1 LTKFLRRTGLIAA
14 LVLSLGLAACGSG
27 SGSGSG
33 SASGSASGSGSG
45 GDNASAQ
52 QALDTAYKG
61 ETGTPPT
68 QSTTPKPGV
77 NLWVVSCGEMI
88 PSCATPTAAAKAAGE
103 AAGWTVKVCDGQLN
117 PDGWG
122 SCVRQAVSAK
132 ADAVIPIGIDCASI
146 QQPFQE
152 AKTAGVT
159 VIGGGGADCDETG
172 GQALWATER
181 IQLADYD
188 TTKKIWELTGKLAA
202 DWLIGTSGG
211 KAQILQTVFTDPVWG
226 PWQAEGFTNEIA
238 TCSGC
243 TIVATLELSNNDF
256 ISGSAAQKFSTALLQ
271 APTADSVHVAIG
283 GWMPQGFAQAIQSSG
298 RSDQLNVISGLG
310 DAANMDLIR
319 NDGGQDA
326 IVGYATPWGGWGSVD
341 EAIRVLNGEQP
352 VVEGDGL
359 QVVDKD
365 HNLPDSGDYT
375 GGVDFQAAYKKA
387 WGV

>member
-1 LTKFLRRTGLIAA
+1 LTKILRRTGLVAA

-27 SGSGSG
+27 SDSGSGSG
-33 SASGSASGSGSG
+33 SGSGSS

-61 ETGTPPT
+61 VTGTPPT
-68 QSTTPKPGV
+68 QATKPKSGV
-77 NLWVVSCGEMI
+77 TLWVVSCGEQI
-88 PSCATPTAAAKAAGE
+88 PSCSTPVAAAKAAGE
-103 AAGWTVKVCDGQLN
+103 AIGWTVKVCDGQLN

-122 SCVRQAVSAK
+122 NCVRQAVSAK
-132 ADAVIPIGIDCASI
+132 ADALIPIGLDCASI

-152 AKTAGVT
+152 AKDAGVM

-181 IQLADYD
+181 LQLDGY
-188 TTKKIWELTGKLAA
+188 TTKQYWELSGKLAA
-202 DWLIGTSGG
+202 DWLIGKTGG
-211 KAQILQTVFTDPVWG
+211 TAQVLQTVFTDPVWG
-226 PWQAEGFTNEIA
+226 PWLAEGFKTEMA

-243 TIVATLELSNNDF
+243 KIVATLQLANNDF
-256 ISGSAAQKFSTALLQ
+256 VSGTAAQKFSTALLQ
-271 APTADSVHVAIG
+271 APTADSVYVAVG

-298 RSDQLNVISGLG
+298 RSDQLNVISGFG

-319 NDGGQDA
+319 SNGGQDA
-326 IVGYATPWGGWGSVD
+326 VMGYATPWGAYGSVD
-341 EAIRVLNGEQP
+341 EAIRVLNGEKP
-352 VVEGDGL
+352 VVEGDGM

-375 GGVDFQAAYKKA
+375 GGVDYKAAYQKA
-387 WGV
+387 WGI